1 MNESLWRK
9 RKDVFVREG
18 LEEGKARDLAAQM
31 MLRDYED
38 GLDDRRVCFECRN
51 YKNKVCMA
59 YTVGKGKYKTQ
70 MAPLRFILQRCDRFH
85 LRGAV

>member
-31 MLRDYED
+31 MLRDFED
-38 GLDDRRVCFECRN
+38 GLDNRRVCFECRN
-51 YKNKVCMA
+51 YKDNECSA
-59 YTVGKGKYKTQ
+59 YMVGRGRLKTK
-70 MAPLRFILQRCDRFH
+70 MTPLRFILQRCDRFY
-85 LRGAV
+85 LRGQA